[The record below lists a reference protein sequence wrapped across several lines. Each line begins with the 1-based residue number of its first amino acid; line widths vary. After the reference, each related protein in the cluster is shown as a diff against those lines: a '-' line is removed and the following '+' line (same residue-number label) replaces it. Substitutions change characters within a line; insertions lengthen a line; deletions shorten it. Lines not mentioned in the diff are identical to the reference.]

1 MKKTITIVD
10 YGSGNLLSAQ
20 QSFIKVVNLIGAD
33 AEIQISNN
41 PENLK
46 FSSHVVLPGQ
56 GAFKTCM
63 DGIKK
68 ITGMEEQLNEFVKVK
83 QRPFFGIC
91 VGMQVLMTNG
101 VEGEKTQG
109 LNFIKGS
116 VVPLKYSKNFPI
128 PHIGWNEVEYEGK
141 TKIEIFNE
149 IENKSSFYFV
159 HSYHAD
165 IKEKIQIT
173 RSQHGKNKFVSAIKK
188 NNIYGVQFHPEKSQ
202 IAGMKILKNFFE
214 L

>member
-1 MKKTITIVD
+1 MKTIGIIDCNIGNVYSLENALKKLKCNYKISKEPKVLEKFD
-10 YGSGNLLSAQ
+10 KIILLGVGSFPAVMSRLKEYNFINLL
-20 QSFIKVVNLIGAD
+20 
-33 AEIQISNN
+33 ER
-41 PENLK
+41 
-46 FSSHVVLPGQ
+46 HVKSGKYL
-56 GAFKTCM
+56 
-63 DGIKK
+63 
-68 ITGMEEQLNEFVKVK
+68 L
-83 QRPFFGIC
+83 GIC